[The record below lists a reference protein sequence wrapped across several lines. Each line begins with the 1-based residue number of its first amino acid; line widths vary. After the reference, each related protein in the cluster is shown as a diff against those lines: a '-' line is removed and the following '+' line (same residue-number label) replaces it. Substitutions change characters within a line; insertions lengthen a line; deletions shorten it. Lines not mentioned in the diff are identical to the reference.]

1 MNNSHSA
8 KGARK
13 GLNPRKTPG
22 QSRSTETVAAI
33 LEGAAHILEGPGL
46 ASYNTNDIAARAG
59 VSIGSLYQ
67 YFPGKDA
74 ITLALI
80 ERESA
85 GLVGEIDSALS
96 LENPKQAL
104 RAMIGA
110 AVRHQLRRPKLARLL
125 DIEQERLAEVMP
137 ASSHAASARA
147 MLIAFLRRAY
157 GLREPEIT
165 DAVLD
170 LMEIVRALTDAA
182 GRREEVD
189 AGPLAERIEG
199 AVLGYLDARRGTDQ
213 RLP

>member
-1 MNNSHSA
+1 MNNSRSV
-8 KGARK
+8 KGARRR
-13 GLNPRKTPG
+13 LNPRKTPG
-22 QSRSTETVAAI
+22 QARSAETVAAI
-33 LEGAAHILEGPGL
+33 LEGAAHILEGRGFTG
-46 ASYNTNDIAARAG
+46 YNTNEIAARAG

-85 GLVGEIDSALS
+85 GLVEEMDSALR
-96 LENPKQAL
+96 LENPRQAL

-110 AVRHQLRRPKLARLL
+110 AVRHQLRRPRLARLL
-125 DIEQERLAEVMP
+125 DIEQDRLAGVMP

-147 MLIAFLRRAY
+147 MIIAFLRRAY
-157 GLREPEIT
+157 GLREPQIT

-182 GRREEVD
+182 GRRQELH

-199 AVLGYLDARRGTDQ
+199 AVLGYLDARRRTD
-213 RLP
+213 

>member
-8 KGARK
+8 IGARRR
-13 GLNPRKTPG
+13 LNPRKTPR
-22 QSRSTETVAAI
+22 QSRSAETVAAI

-46 ASYNTNDIAARAG
+46 ASYNTNEITARAG

-85 GLVGEIDSALS
+85 GLVEEIDSALS

-125 DIEQERLAEVMP
+125 DIEQERLAGMMP
-137 ASSHAASARA
+137 ASNHAASARA
-147 MLIAFLRRAY
+147 MIIAFLRRVY
-157 GLREPEIT
+157 GLREPQIT

-170 LMEIVRALTDAA
+170 LMEIVRALTDTA
-182 GRREEVD
+182 GRRQEVN

-199 AVLGYLDARRGTDQ
+199 AVLGYLDARRRTD
-213 RLP
+213 